1 MRKVFLHFAITLDGM
16 VSNVEQWVSFTAEAM
31 RDTSAYH
38 DTVDAIIL
46 FWRGRLA
53 VISGT

>member
-38 DTVDAIIL
+38 DTVDAIIR